1 MRNFK
6 LQSSFQIE
14 LKYINLKHVV
24 ILKNGS
30 KTTSESHNRTER
42 KDFFLQLIA
51 SFTKKMSNNEIHIA
65 GISYKESDDKLK
77 ITSI

>member
-1 MRNFK
+1 M
-6 LQSSFQIE
+6 
-14 LKYINLKHVV
+14 KYTNLKHVV
-24 ILKNGS
+24 ILKNGF

-42 KDFFLQLIA
+42 KDFFLLQLIA